1 MRRGDS
7 SLNMLIVAAILALGV
22 GYYVPQTLSSKPAE
36 SAKGDASA
44 KPKATAAAPKTAWAA
59 SAPGRVEPSGGEV
72 RIGALGPGRI
82 GEVLVSLNDKVA
94 VGDLMVRLDD
104 DELIGRVHSAL
115 AEAAIRKRDRDNTEV
130 SGKAQERRT
139 AEDGVANAE
148 RQLVQA
154 REEAD
159 RQLRARRAGS
169 ASDADLDKAREAVS
183 RAKDRLDQARA
194 TLRKVHSAD
203 NLPTPTRPE
212 GALISARAELSLAD
226 AALERTRIRAAS
238 TGTILQVNAKA
249 GETATPSSETPLVI
263 VGNLSSLQVR
273 AELEERDIGKVRVGQ
288 IAIVR
293 SDAFPGKDF
302 EGKIASLAQTLG
314 PSRVGQ
320 RGPRKPTDVD
330 VLEVLIDMVGQPPL
344 LPGMR
349 VDVFLR
355 PEATAGA
362 GIRAA
367 AAVRGRRAAG
377 ELALRRLASP
387 PRDLHTLSTT
397 VAPCREPLPRLRF
410 PGHWGMLNVAHGWR
424 AR

>member
-1 MRRGDS
+1 MRKGDS
-7 SLNMLIVAAILALGV
+7 SIYMLIVAAIVALGV
-22 GYYVPQTLSSKPAE
+22 GYYLPQTFSSKPAE
-36 SAKGDASA
+36 TVKDDASAKADASA
-44 KPKATAAAPKTAWAA
+44 KPKAASSSKTAWAA

-72 RIGALGPGRI
+72 RIGVQGPGRI
-82 GEVLVSLNDKVA
+82 AEVLVALNDRVSP
-94 VGDLMVRLDD
+94 GDLMLRLDD
-104 DELIGRVHSAL
+104 EELIGRVNSAT

-148 RQLVQA
+148 RQLAQA

-169 ASDADLDKAREAVS
+169 VSDADLDKARDGVN
-183 RAKDRLDQARA
+183 RAKDRLDQTRA
-194 TLRKVHSAD
+194 TLRKLHSAD

-212 GALISARAELSLAD
+212 AALVAARADLSQAE
-226 AALERTRIRAAS
+226 AALERTRVRASSA
-238 TGTILQVNAKA
+238 GTILQVNAKV
-249 GETATPSSETPLVI
+249 GETATPSPEIALII

-273 AELEERDIGKVRVGQ
+273 AELEERDIGKVRIGQ
-288 IAIVR
+288 TAIVR

-355 PEATAGA
+355 PEATAGPSS
-362 GIRAA
+362 GLQQQS
-367 AAVRGRRAAG
+367 AAG
-377 ELALRRLASP
+377 A
-387 PRDLHTLSTT
+387 PR
-397 VAPCREPLPRLRF
+397 A
-410 PGHWGMLNVAHGWR
+410 N
-424 AR
+424 